1 MAKER
6 QLKGERKVWA
16 QKPKPSMSPS
26 LRQGNQGTKRAMPA
40 KLQDDVKAGILP
52 RAREAKAAAEHREFS
67 PNSNAQEVKAEMLQH
82 IQEAS
87 NIASSHHRV
96 QPFAPSQ
103 PKRAKVASSEQMKG
117 LSCLTEEE
125 KARLVTVPECLEKE
139 IGLKFHKHS
148 NARQSVKCFFERYLQ
163 IGRIDHYWETKPESV
178 PGQRFPLYRSKLR
191 TPSLFNQT
199 FEGQRKPRWFKAE
212 LSACEAFLQDPT
224 VLEIAEKLPPSATKV
239 RRYVQ
244 CKLTGWKKD
253 LIERGINVKLVI
265 EEAKAELFSRFQSM
279 GCRTALWD
287 GNA

>member
-6 QLKGERKVWA
+6 KVKDESNVWPP
-16 QKPKPSMSPS
+16 KPKPSMSPS
-26 LRQGNQGTKRAMPA
+26 LLGTSSRQGNQGTKRAMPA
-40 KLQDDVKAGILP
+40 KPQEVKAGILL

-67 PNSNAQEVKAEMLQH
+67 RNSNAQEVKAEMLQH

-103 PKRAKVASSEQMKG
+103 SKRAKVASSEQMKG

-125 KARLVTVPECLEKE
+125 KARLVTVPSCLKKE

-148 NARQSVKCFFERYLQ
+148 SARQSVNCFFERYLQ
-163 IGRIDHYWETKPESV
+163 IGRIDLYWETKPESV

-199 FEGQRKPRWFKAE
+199 FEGQP
-212 LSACEAFLQDPT
+212 QTPM
-224 VLEIAEKLPPSATKV
+224 V
-239 RRYVQ
+239 
-244 CKLTGWKKD
+244 
-253 LIERGINVKLVI
+253 
-265 EEAKAELFSRFQSM
+265 
-279 GCRTALWD
+279 
-287 GNA
+287 

>member
-82 IQEAS
+82 IREAS
-87 NIASSHHRV
+87 NSASSHHRV
-96 QPFAPSQ
+96 QAFAPSQ
-103 PKRAKVASSEQMKG
+103 SKRAKVASSEQMKG

-199 FEGQRKPRWFKAE
+199 FEGQPQTPMVLKRNSLLARHSCRIPRCWK
-212 LSACEAFLQDPT
+212 LQRSCRH
-224 VLEIAEKLPPSATKV
+224 LPPESEGMCSV
-239 RRYVQ
+239 NWPD
-244 CKLTGWKKD
+244 G
-253 LIERGINVKLVI
+253 RGTWSNGV
-265 EEAKAELFSRFQSM
+265 SM
-279 GCRTALWD
+279 WHLS
-287 GNA
+287 